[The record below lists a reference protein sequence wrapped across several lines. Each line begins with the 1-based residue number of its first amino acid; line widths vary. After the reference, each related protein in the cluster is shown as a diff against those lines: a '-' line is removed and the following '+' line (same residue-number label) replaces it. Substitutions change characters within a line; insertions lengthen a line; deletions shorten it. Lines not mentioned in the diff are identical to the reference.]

1 MCVCVCQC
9 GCVCMYIYTYI
20 GFPGGKESAC
30 QCRRSKRHRFI
41 FWAWQPTP
49 VFLLEI
55 PVDRGAWQATVHRF
69 AQIHPWLK
77 WFSMYT
83 HTHTHTHTKCL
94 FIGPRSRIWAQLD
107 TIQPLPTAACKLQRL
122 HRWETSLYTPLFR
135 ESPIMG
141 VGSRMGIQ

>member
-1 MCVCVCQC
+1 MYLLGLNNAKKISREKGKDLSVADSESHMYVCVCVCQC

-55 PVDRGAWQATVHRF
+55 PVDRGAWLATVHRF
-69 AQIHPWLK
+69 AQSHP
-77 WFSMYT
+77 
-83 HTHTHTHTKCL
+83 
-94 FIGPRSRIWAQLD
+94 
-107 TIQPLPTAACKLQRL
+107 
-122 HRWETSLYTPLFR
+122 
-135 ESPIMG
+135 
-141 VGSRMGIQ
+141 